1 MDWYSRQSIFCLYLP
16 SCLFHSTADPISAIN
31 ACSIIGHACYIEFYI
46 LVLHR
51 KPMPFLQPMCGRS
64 AMPYHTL
71 KDLPDNVTNVLP
83 KHAQEIYR
91 AAFNNA
97 WDEYKDPDERRGHAS
112 REETAHKVAWA
123 AVKKEYEKDG
133 DEWRKK
139 KS

>member
-1 MDWYSRQSIFCLYLP
+1 VFSQVHF
-16 SCLFHSTADPISAIN
+16 LFVSPLLLIPFRKPIRHPQIN
-31 ACSIIGHACYIEFYI
+31 ACSVIGHACYIEFI
-46 LVLHR
+46 SWFFHR
-51 KPMPFLQPMCGRS
+51 KPDFIFSIQVQES

-97 WDEYKDPDERRGHAS
+97 WNEYKDPDERRGHAS

-123 AVKKEYEKDG
+123 AVKKEYEKEG